1 MGHRGSMTDYF
12 YFLFK
17 ILLAAA
23 ASRGGMRD
31 YFLFSIKNFAGGGG
45 LQTFFSLGA
54 SRKKPKIF
62 FALRAKRKKFWI
74 RRQGYLAL
82 SRKQCVGQQLFFIG
96 ASLCSPSTGC

>member
-1 MGHRGSMTDYF
+1 MKNFALGNLPRVSSLLSVGRGPRRYTNIL
-12 YFLFK
+12 FLLLFR

-54 SRKKPKIF
+54 SR
-62 FALRAKRKKFWI
+62 
-74 RRQGYLAL
+74 
-82 SRKQCVGQQLFFIG
+82 
-96 ASLCSPSTGC
+96 